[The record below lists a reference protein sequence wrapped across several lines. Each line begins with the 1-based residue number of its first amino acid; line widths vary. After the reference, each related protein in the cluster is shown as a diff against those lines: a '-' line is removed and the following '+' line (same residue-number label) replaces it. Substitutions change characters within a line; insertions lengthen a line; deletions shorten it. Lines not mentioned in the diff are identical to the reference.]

1 MSDGLALTTL
11 QMAEF
16 VARGV
21 LAFEGV
27 VPEALNARFLE
38 PLQAP
43 LSDSKRSLSQA
54 YSLLIHNP
62 SIPKISPGTSLAEC
76 FQPGDCLQEIFN
88 LPVVKGAIL
97 SLVGDAPIFDHHF
110 LHLTLG
116 ASAGLHGASKATS
129 QHNHQDS
136 TIDPRQAFDIQLF
149 YFPQAVTS
157 AMGGTRFIPGSHLRR
172 VSEAAIARYQNIV
185 GQEHVVCPAGSLY
198 VFHMGLWHGAGRNQS
213 TADRYLYKL
222 RLGPSAPQVRL
233 WNDAD
238 LVTQPD
244 SPRPIFWTDP
254 SREDPVANRLM
265 ALEPWFEAD
274 TGRLELLNRLK
285 LWRYITG
292 DAKADVDYWLTRI
305 ENEWGLP

>member
-1 MSDGLALTTL
+1 MGHELGLTTL

-38 PLQAP
+38 QLRAP
-43 LSDSKRSLSQA
+43 AGDAEKTLSQA
-54 YSLLIHNP
+54 YSRLIHNP
-62 SIPKISPGTSLAEC
+62 SIPKISPGTSLPDC
-76 FQPGDCLQEIFN
+76 FQSGDCLHDIFA
-88 LPVVKGAIL
+88 LPVVKGMIQ

-116 ASAGLHGASKATS
+116 AGTEMQRTSKAVS

-149 YFPQAVTS
+149 YFPQAVTR
-157 AMGGTRFIPGSHLRR
+157 AMGGTRYIPGSHLRR

-213 TADRYLYKL
+213 IEDRYLYKI
-222 RLGPSAPQVRL
+222 RLGPNAPQVRL
-233 WNDAD
+233 WNDSD
-238 LVTQPD
+238 LVTQQD

-254 SREDPVANRLM
+254 NHKDPVANQLM

-274 TGRLELLNRLK
+274 TGRLELINRLK

-292 DAKADVDYWLTRI
+292 DPKADVDYWLTRV